1 MIHRSKALG
10 LALIAVAALSGVAAS
25 MAQAGSFDVGSS
37 PAVLT
42 ASNEIGQEV
51 FFTITIA
58 QGSGSFK
65 CKSSTFEGTTQGTT
79 AEEATVTPTFGT
91 GKGNPEE
98 VQGCTL
104 FGLKAQVL
112 TNGCKFTITGA
123 GQLAN
128 TANLDI
134 VGCTEGKKIEI
145 INSGCVITIGQQGPL
160 SKIVATNIAGEKEV
174 TLAMS
179 LGAITTTQ
187 TGVGCLSNGQTAA
200 NGSFTGNY
208 IAKAFKD
215 NGSEQVTLH
224 KHQYSKF
231 LCGEQVKLVST

>member
-1 MIHRSKALG
+1 MISKLKVLG
-10 LALIAVAALSGVAAS
+10 LALIALSALSAMAAS
-25 MAQAGSFDVGSS
+25 AAQAGKFDIGTS

-42 ASNEIGQEV
+42 ASNESGQETLL
-51 FFTITIA
+51 TITTA
-58 QGSGSFK
+58 QGSGSAK
-65 CKSSTFEGTTQGTT
+65 CKASTLEGTTEGTT
-79 AEEATVTPTFGT
+79 IEEATVTPTYGS

-112 TNGCKFTITGA
+112 TNGCKFTVTGA
-123 GQLAN
+123 GQPAL
-128 TANLDI
+128 TANVDI

-174 TLAMS
+174 TLAATV
-179 LGAITTTQ
+179 GGITTTQ

-215 NGSEQVTLH
+215 NGPEQVTLH
-224 KHQYSKF
+224 KHQYNKF
-231 LCGEQVKLVST
+231 LCGEQVKLVAT